1 MVWSSID
8 ANFFP
13 PPPSFSSFF
22 GDDDDE
28 DTILLVVLLLV
39 KVSFLREKDMD
50 DDVDDFPKTP
60 REKQQQSL
68 RRARLLTTKRG
79 LHQRDDIIIS
89 A

>member
-1 MVWSSID
+1 MVLMVWSSRD

-13 PPPSFSSFF
+13 PPPSFSSSFF
-22 GDDDDE
+22 GDDDDD

-39 KVSFLREKDMD
+39 KVSFLGEKDMD

-68 RRARLLTTKRG
+68 
-79 LHQRDDIIIS
+79 
-89 A
+89 

>member
-1 MVWSSID
+1 MVLMVWSSRD

-22 GDDDDE
+22 GNEDDDK
-28 DTILLVVLLLV
+28 DTILLV
-39 KVSFLREKDMD
+39 KVSVLREKDMV
-50 DDVDDFPKTP
+50 DVVDFPKTP

>member
-1 MVWSSID
+1 MVLMVWSSRD

-22 GDDDDE
+22 GDDDDD
-28 DTILLVVLLLV
+28 DTILLLV
-39 KVSFLREKDMD
+39 KVGVLGEKDM

-68 RRARLLTTKRG
+68 
-79 LHQRDDIIIS
+79 
-89 A
+89 

>member
-1 MVWSSID
+1 MVLMVWSSRD

-22 GDDDDE
+22 GDDDDDE

-50 DDVDDFPKTP
+50 DVDDFPKTP
-60 REKQQQSL
+60 RCEKQQQSL
-68 RRARLLTTKRG
+68 
-79 LHQRDDIIIS
+79 
-89 A
+89 